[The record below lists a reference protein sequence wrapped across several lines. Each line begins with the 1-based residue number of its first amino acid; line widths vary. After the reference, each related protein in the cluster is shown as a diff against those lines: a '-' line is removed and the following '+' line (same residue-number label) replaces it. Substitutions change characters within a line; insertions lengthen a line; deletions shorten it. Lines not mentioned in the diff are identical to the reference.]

1 MEFEYIVDFF
11 SSLNYVKR
19 KYPMIVTYVNK
30 YLNTLEDENA
40 KFKEINHLRQ
50 FLIINPEIKNKVF
63 THSNFK
69 TGKQSL
75 TLIMDNFLIGTQEQI
90 DLFWKKLI
98 QLENILFPNGK
109 PDPPAETS
117 NSGVSG
123 ISGAMALLESSP
135 VFSDV
140 IDQVKTSVANMGDNT
155 DINAIMEMPDFKQMV
170 ESIKSGLTSGKY
182 KLKDLTTTVGTI
194 INSVQ
199 DDLDDDTRE
208 TLKAVTDTMNAVER
222 GETPNVA
229 RMINAVTNLKIKAPD
244 LLKLEDQ
251 KDNILKL

>member
-40 KFKEINHLRQ
+40 KFKEINHLRR
-50 FLIINPEIKNKVF
+50 FLIINPEIKNKIF
-63 THSNFK
+63 TNSDFK

-75 TLIMDNFLIGTQEQI
+75 TLVMDNFLIGTQEQI
-90 DLFWKKLI
+90 DQFWDKLI
-98 QLENILFPNGK
+98 QLENILFPDGK
-109 PDPPAETS
+109 PEPFSSEKKSSETS
-117 NSGVSG
+117 TFSG

-140 IDQVKTSVANMGDNT
+140 IDQVKASVANMGDNT

-194 INSVQ
+194 IDSVQ

-222 GETPNVA
+222 GETPNIA
-229 RMINAVTNLKIKAPD
+229 RMLNAVTNLKIK
-244 LLKLEDQ
+244 Q
-251 KDNILKL
+251 

>member
-19 KYPMIVTYVNK
+19 KYPMIVTYVK

-40 KFKEINHLRQ
+40 KFKEINNLRR
-50 FLIINPEIKNKVF
+50 FLILNPEIKNKIF
-63 THSNFK
+63 TQSDFK

-75 TLIMDNFLIGTQEQI
+75 TLVMDNFLIGTEDQI
-90 DLFWKKLI
+90 NSFWDKLI
-98 QLENILFPNGK
+98 QLEKICFPDGK
-109 PDPPAETS
+109 PNPS
-117 NSGVSG
+117 NPLSDKQPEGVSG

-140 IDQVKTSVANMGDNT
+140 IEQVKASVANMGDNT
-155 DINAIMEMPDFKQMV
+155 DISAIMEMPDFQQMV

-199 DDLDDDTRE
+199 DDLDDETRE
-208 TLKAVTDTMNAVER
+208 TLKAVTDTMTAVER
-222 GETPNVA
+222 GETPNIA
-229 RMINAVTNLKIKAPD
+229 KMLNAVTNLKIKH
-244 LLKLEDQ
+244 
-251 KDNILKL
+251 

>member
-40 KFKEINHLRQ
+40 KFKEINHLRR
-50 FLIINPEIKNKVF
+50 FLIINPEIKNKIF
-63 THSNFK
+63 THSDFK

-75 TLIMDNFLIGTQEQI
+75 TLIMDNFLVGTQEQI
-90 DLFWKKLI
+90 DLFWDKLI
-98 QLENILFPNGK
+98 QLENIIFPDGK
-109 PDPPAETS
+109 PDPPSEKLETP
-117 NSGVSG
+117 GVSG

-140 IDQVKTSVANMGDNT
+140 IEQVKASVANMGDNT
-155 DINAIMEMPDFKQMV
+155 DINSIMDTPDFKQMV

-222 GETPNVA
+222 GETPNMA
-229 RMINAVTNLKIKAPD
+229 RMLNAVTNLKIK
-244 LLKLEDQ
+244 Q
-251 KDNILKL
+251 

>member
-30 YLNTLEDENA
+30 YLITLEDENA
-40 KFKEINHLRQ
+40 KFKEINQMRR
-50 FLIINPEIKNKVF
+50 FLIVNPEIKNKIF
-63 THSNFK
+63 THSDFK

-75 TLIMDNFLIGTQEQI
+75 TLIMDNFLVGTQEQI
-90 DLFWKKLI
+90 DLFWDKLI
-98 QLENILFPNGK
+98 QLENILFPDGK
-109 PDPPAETS
+109 PEPPSDKLDTDTTAST
-117 NSGVSG
+117 GVSG

-140 IDQVKTSVANMGDNT
+140 IEQVKASVANMGDNT

-199 DDLDDDTRE
+199 DDLDEDTRE

-222 GETPNVA
+222 GETPNIA
-229 RMINAVTNLKIKAPD
+229 RMLNAVTNLKIK
-244 LLKLEDQ
+244 Q
-251 KDNILKL
+251 